1 MEQHLNITDKKK
13 LEQRQIENNC
23 LTIILK
29 TERYIQYMLDLILKL
44 PRTEKL
50 SIWTVYKTSMY
61 QIMEEVIYV
70 SKVPME
76 ERYTHVI
83 KIDVLVQLQRIYLR
97 LMKNN
102 KWIDER
108 KFNIA
113 IEQLGEIGRING
125 GLIKFYG
132 KNFKKTIW

>member
-1 MEQHLNITDKKK
+1 MEQYLNIQDKKK
-13 LEQRQIENNC
+13 QEQRIIENNC
-23 LTIILK
+23 LTIIPK

-44 PRTEKL
+44 PRTEKFN
-50 SIWTVYKTSMY
+50 IGTEYKTSMY
-61 QIMEEVIYV
+61 QMMEEVIYV
-70 SKVPME
+70 SKLPLE

-102 KWIDER
+102 KWIDEI
-108 KFNIA
+108 KFKISK
-113 IEQLGEIGRING
+113 EQLCEIGKING

-132 KNFKKTIW
+132 KNYKKPI

>member
-1 MEQHLNITDKKK
+1 MEQYLNIQDKKK
-13 LEQRQIENNC
+13 QEQRIIENNC
-23 LTIILK
+23 LTIIPK

-44 PRTEKL
+44 SRTEKFN
-50 SIWTVYKTSMY
+50 IRTEYKTSMY
-61 QIMEEVIYV
+61 QMMEEVIYV
-70 SKVPME
+70 SKLPLE

-132 KNFKKTIW
+132 KNYKKPI

>member
-23 LTIILK
+23 LTIIPK

-44 PRTEKL
+44 PRTEKF
-50 SIWTVYKTSMY
+50 SIGTECKTSMY

-108 KFNIA
+108 KFKIA
-113 IEQLGEIGRING
+113 IEQIYEIGKILG
-125 GLIKFYG
+125 GLFKYYA
-132 KNFKKTIW
+132 KNNTK

>member
-23 LTIILK
+23 LTIIPK

-44 PRTEKL
+44 PRTEKF
-50 SIWTVYKTSMY
+50 SIGTEYKTSMY

-132 KNFKKTIW
+132 KNYKKSI

>member
-1 MEQHLNITDKKK
+1 MKENK
-13 LEQRQIENNC
+13 LQLIP
-23 LTIILK
+23 K
-29 TERYIQYMLDLILKL
+29 TEKYIQYMIELIIKI
-44 PRTEKL
+44 PRTEKY
-50 SIWTVYKTSMY
+50 SIGTEYKTSMY

-108 KFNIA
+108 KFKIA
-113 IEQLGEIGRING
+113 IEQLGEIGKING

-132 KNFKKTIW
+132 KNYKKPI

>member
-1 MEQHLNITDKKK
+1 
-13 LEQRQIENNC
+13 
-23 LTIILK
+23 
-29 TERYIQYMLDLILKL
+29 MLDLILKL
-44 PRTEKL
+44 PRTEKF
-50 SIWTVYKTSMY
+50 SIGTEYKTSMY

-97 LMKNN
+97 LMK
-102 KWIDER
+102 
-108 KFNIA
+108 A

-132 KNFKKTIW
+132 KNYKKPI

>member
-1 MEQHLNITDKKK
+1 M
-13 LEQRQIENNC
+13 
-23 LTIILK
+23 
-29 TERYIQYMLDLILKL
+29 
-44 PRTEKL
+44 
-50 SIWTVYKTSMY
+50 
-61 QIMEEVIYV
+61 MEEVIYV
-70 SKVPME
+70 SKLPLE

-108 KFNIA
+108 KFKIA
-113 IEQLGEIGRING
+113 IEQLGEIGKING

-132 KNFKKTIW
+132 KNYKKPI

>member
-1 MEQHLNITDKKK
+1 MEQYLNIQDKKK
-13 LEQRQIENNC
+13 QEQRIIENNC
-23 LTIILK
+23 LTIIPK

-44 PRTEKL
+44 SRTEKFN
-50 SIWTVYKTSMY
+50 IRTEYKTSMY
-61 QIMEEVIYV
+61 QMMEEVIYV
-70 SKVPME
+70 SKLPLE

-108 KFNIA
+108 KFKIA
-113 IEQLGEIGRING
+113 IEQLGEIEKIFR
-125 GLIKFYG
+125 
-132 KNFKKTIW
+132 KK